1 MNKIK
6 NIKCFI
12 FDMDGT
18 IYHDNNLIDGS
29 LELINYLNEK
39 KIDYYFLTNN
49 SSKNT
54 KEYLIKLKSLGI
66 PATNSNII
74 TSGTATIQYLN
85 SIKPKANLF
94 IVGTNSLKK
103 QFSDSGFL
111 VKENPKE
118 KIDYL
123 VVGYDTELTYQ
134 KLVDAV
140 YLLSKNVKYI
150 ATHPDLLYPAKDNLY
165 YPDCGLFTHMLKV
178 ATGRKPLVI
187 GKPQKAIFEAIIFE
201 KGYKKTEAM
210 MLGDRLY
217 TDIKGALNANILAG
231 LVLTGE
237 TKEKDLEKTTYKPTY
252 VFNSIKDLYLLLKEN
267 KD

>member
-1 MNKIK
+1 MMNKIK

-29 LELINYLNEK
+29 LELIDYLNEK

-49 SSKNT
+49 SSKST

-85 SIKPKANLF
+85 NIKPQASLF

-103 QFSDSGFL
+103 QFSESGFL

-140 YLLSKNVKYI
+140 YLLSQNVKYI
-150 ATHPDLLYPAKDNLY
+150 ATHPDLLYP
-165 YPDCGLFTHMLKV
+165 CQ
-178 ATGRKPLVI
+178 R
-187 GKPQKAIFEAIIFE
+187 
-201 KGYKKTEAM
+201 
-210 MLGDRLY
+210 
-217 TDIKGALNANILAG
+217 
-231 LVLTGE
+231 
-237 TKEKDLEKTTYKPTY
+237 
-252 VFNSIKDLYLLLKEN
+252 
-267 KD
+267 